1 VNLLALETSTTAAAV
16 ALLDRSGAVRV
27 APPDPSQ
34 RHGRGLLPAIR
45 DLLAAAGLSARDLDA
60 VAVGLGP
67 GSFTGLRV
75 GVTAAKTL
83 AYATGCRLIGL
94 DSLAVFARAAPPDAR
109 RVAVAG
115 DAQRG
120 DVFVADF
127 ERGESGGEW
136 RRIGETRLEP
146 GAAWAAA
153 LARGTAVVGP
163 GLGRLR
169 LEFPEGVRVG
179 GPGAEAPDPRALL
192 EVALAAAATGRA
204 DDRYALEPF
213 YIRRSAA
220 EEKATAPASRPSGRS
235 GGA

>member
-16 ALLDRSGAVRV
+16 ALLDRSGAVRA
-27 APPDPSQ
+27 APLDPSR

-45 DLLAAAGLSARDLDA
+45 DLLAEAGLTARDLDA

-75 GVTAAKTL
+75 GVMAAKAL

-94 DSLAVFARAAPPDAR
+94 DSLAVFARGAPPGAR

-127 ERGESGGEW
+127 ERAAAGGELV
-136 RRIGETRLEP
+136 RTGETRLEP

-153 LARGTAVVGP
+153 LAPGTAVVGP
-163 GLGRLR
+163 GLGRMGLA
-169 LEFPEGVRVG
+169 FPEGVLVG
-179 GPGAEAPDPRALL
+179 GPEAEVPDPLALL
-192 EVALAAAATGRA
+192 DVARLAAAAGRA
-204 DDRYALEPF
+204 DDPYALEPF

-220 EEKATAPASRPSGRS
+220 EEKATAARPSGVA